1 MAQSHRRKPS
11 TIESPNRSPVLEA
24 LYQDL
29 DAFIHE
35 LTGDGGSKTEP
46 LDTSFQLD
54 DDAASHDDS
63 AKDLKEVNKCGM
75 GGILKKERTS
85 IKRRERNI
93 YISTELESE
102 PYVLLGLLSRIVQR
116 RPDEGIIVPWR

>member
-75 GGILKKERTS
+75 GGILKKE
-85 IKRRERNI
+85 KHQHKA
-93 YISTELESE
+93 
-102 PYVLLGLLSRIVQR
+102 SRKKHLYKHR
-116 RPDEGIIVPWR
+116 A